1 MIEEVRLLLI
11 LYEDL
16 KILQGMIFLLM
27 LSFQLSAH
35 RSRTDRVTGILTKE
49 YLLKRFFNEFA
60 DV

>member
-1 MIEEVRLLLI
+1 M
-11 LYEDL
+11 
-16 KILQGMIFLLM
+16 LQGMIFLLI